1 MVSLLYDN
9 IFHKLHKK
17 CIVTFDNTLK
27 VTAGKCLLYKNICHI
42 KLSFFVCSNEKIIK
56 NILLHEMCHAAVMLI
71 DKDIKEIHGKKFHKW
86 GKKAQDKCGEIVTTY
101 HNFPVDRNFKY
112 KCQNCGNIKKVC
124 KKNYASENCICRKC
138 LNGKYIQL

>member
-1 MVSLLYDN
+1 MNIRNKIANKWLVYYNDN

-27 VTAGKCLLYKNICHI
+27 VTAGKCLLYNNRCYI

-86 GKKAQDKCGEIVTTY
+86 GKKAQQNCEIVTT
-101 HNFPVDRNFKY
+101 
-112 KCQNCGNIKKVC
+112 
-124 KKNYASENCICRKC
+124 
-138 LNGKYIQL
+138 